1 MDYASI
7 LVVSNT
13 KTLLEPEIVEEIS
26 KVEGAWQALTV
37 TQDNRTQIPYSKVCT
52 KNQGSCVPPTHFY
65 LPEKV
70 TGAST

>member
-26 KVEGAWQALTV
+26 KVEGVWQALTV
-37 TQDNRTQIPYSKVCT
+37 TQDKRTQIPYSKVCT
-52 KNQGSCVPPTHFY
+52 KNQGSCVPTTHSCS
-65 LPEKV
+65 PGRE